1 MYPYAKLAWQIISSV
16 YKVSSKYNFHDFRP
30 LDAQIVRQQITTD
43 QKLIDLMAMME
54 NVYSFVDAI
63 QLDITGKVEVLEE
76 TIKRI
81 FTQVDNLP

>member
-1 MYPYAKLAWQIISSV
+1 M
-16 YKVSSKYNFHDFRP
+16 
-30 LDAQIVRQQITTD
+30 QIVRQQITTD
-43 QKLIDLMAMME
+43 QKLIDLIATME

-63 QLDITGKVEVLEE
+63 QLDVTEKVKVLEE